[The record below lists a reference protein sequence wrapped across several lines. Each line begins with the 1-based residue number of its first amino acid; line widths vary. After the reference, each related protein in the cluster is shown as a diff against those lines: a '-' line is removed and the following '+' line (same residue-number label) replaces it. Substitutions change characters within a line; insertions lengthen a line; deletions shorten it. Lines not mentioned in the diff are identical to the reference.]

1 MDSNQQN
8 ELSYTFKQGRISIL
22 NTIAFV
28 VVVVLL
34 GFFGFYKYQ
43 EYLNNQQ
50 IALLKSRQAQAQQ
63 EIKELEDKS
72 LSEIFVAYN
81 AVEELK
87 QLSFLWSR
95 FVKLITTV
103 TPEDIFYRSFGVSTS
118 GDVSVAAFAPTFE
131 SVAALIR
138 ILETQPAFSEVF
150 VPSVARGRDRT
161 DLELISFNVM
171 MNYSQLDEGER
182 RAREQIPAE
191 EAEVSETE
199 VPKNGEVSESGEVSE
214 NETETAETVSADE
227 VPVTNE

>member
-8 ELSYTFKQGRISIL
+8 ELSYNFKQGRISIL
-22 NTIAFV
+22 NTIAFI

-34 GFFGFYKYQ
+34 GFFSFYKYQ

-50 IALLKSRQAQAQQ
+50 IVLLKSRQTQAAQ

-81 AVEELK
+81 ATEKLQ
-87 QLSFLWSR
+87 QLNFLWSR
-95 FVKLITTV
+95 FVKLITTI

-138 ILETQPAFSEVF
+138 ILETQPAFSAVF

-171 MNYSQLDEGER
+171 MNYAQLDDSER
-182 RAREQIPAE
+182 RSRTQDGSSVDEDIIVEPVTDAE
-191 EAEVSETE
+191 LEEPQAD
-199 VPKNGEVSESGEVSE
+199 SESDEQNSDSE
-214 NETETAETVSADE
+214 DQ
-227 VPVTNE
+227 